1 MKYKFSRGI
10 TLIEILIAAAL
21 FGIFLSAV
29 SLCVVQA
36 YRVYTKGSKV
46 SSLFRGAS
54 VAMEHMQRALHTC
67 EKIYAPDNASDI
79 TALSGYTPKT
89 GTPKVAFVYVR
100 TNPVTFQKEVIAYQ
114 WRDPSMEIVQ
124 FLYNNNYDPADSSTQ
139 TVIPGSTK
147 VLAPSVQ
154 DLNFNLQQ
162 TIDGEILTVKFTS
175 YPDQNYFPILSIVQ
189 IKKSG
194 L

>member
-1 MKYKFSRGI
+1 MKYKFRDGI

-21 FGIFLSAV
+21 FGIFLTSV

-36 YRVYTKGSKV
+36 YRVYTQGNKAISLARGSC
-46 SSLFRGAS
+46 
-54 VAMEHMQRALHTC
+54 VAIEQMQRALHTC
-67 EKIYAPDNASDI
+67 EKIYAPDNVSDI
-79 TALSGYTPKT
+79 TAPSGYTPKT
-89 GTPKVAFVYVR
+89 GTPTEVFVYVR
-100 TNPVTFQKEVIAYQ
+100 TDPVTFQKEVIAYQ
-114 WRDPSMEIVQ
+114 WRDQSMEIVQ
-124 FLYNNNYDPADSSTQ
+124 FLYNNNFDPADSSTQ
-139 TVIPGSTK
+139 NIIPGSTK

-175 YPDQNYFPILSIVQ
+175 YPDQDYFPILSIVQ
-189 IKKSG
+189 IKKSE